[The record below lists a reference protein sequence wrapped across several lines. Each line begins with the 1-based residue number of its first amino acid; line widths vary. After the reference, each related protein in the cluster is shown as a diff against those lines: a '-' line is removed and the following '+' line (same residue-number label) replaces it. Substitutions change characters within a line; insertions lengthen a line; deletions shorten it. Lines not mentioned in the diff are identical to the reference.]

1 MSSATMAS
9 SSVSQEDVENDFE
22 KSSRRSRIRMARGR
36 DVRGYQPA
44 AATACRLGKCSLWVV
59 GVICVV
65 HEECGRCDLVMFEV
79 CVVVMLL

>member
-36 DVRGYQPA
+36 DVRGHQPA
-44 AATACRLGKCSLWVV
+44 AVATACRLGES
-59 GVICVV
+59 
-65 HEECGRCDLVMFEV
+65 CDV
-79 CVVVMLL
+79 CVEGVMWAVCMGND